1 MIYTKILR
9 YIVGYTIIRNHY

>member
-9 YIVGYTIIRNHY
+9 YIIGYTIIRNHY